1 MSILIPRAGFIT
13 ASSQWSIESISKVM
27 SKLFKKSVKQISC
40 FHQKSTVLQKL
51 QQVLRSLKFLPSN

>member
-13 ASSQWSIESISKVM
+13 ASSQWSIESISKVV
-27 SKLFKKSVKQISC
+27 SKLFKKSVKQIRS

>member
-27 SKLFKKSVKQISC
+27 SKLFKKSVKQISS

>member
-13 ASSQWSIESISKVM
+13 ASSQWSIESTSKVV
-27 SKLFKKSVKQISC
+27 SKLFKKSVKQISS

>member
-27 SKLFKKSVKQISC
+27 SKLFKMSVKQISC